1 MAKPQIGF
9 KFAAMRE
16 KRFNLAS
23 RLMHW
28 AIAVTFLYIMLTV
41 LLRMGW
47 MNKGSMGTIIHDN
60 LAEKNVSITPDDAG
74 LIAKKVRKPMWN
86 THVIA
91 GYVLVGLFVLRS
103 ILTWVQGMGFA
114 NPLKAGVSNYEKG
127 KAWVYIVFYLML
139 GASLFTGLMMEFGPE
154 SLEHTMEDIHV
165 LSLYYSVAF
174 ILLHTVGVL
183 RADAGK
189 ERGIISK
196 IISGDKPL

>member
-1 MAKPQIGF
+1 
-9 KFAAMRE
+9 MRE

-23 RLMHW
+23 RLIHW
-28 AIAVTFLYIMLTV
+28 AIAFTFLYIMLTV

-47 MNKGSMGTIIHDN
+47 MNKDGMGTIIHDN
-60 LAEKNVSITPDDAG
+60 LAEQNVTINQDDAA
-74 LIAKKVRKPMWN
+74 LIAKKVRKPMWS
-86 THVIA
+86 THTIA
-91 GYVLVGLFVLRS
+91 GYVLVGLFVLRI

-114 NPLKAGVSNYEKG
+114 NPLKAGVTLYHKF

-139 GASLFTGLMMEFGPE
+139 GTSLFTGLMMEFGPE

-183 RADAGK
+183 MADAGK

-196 IISGDKPL
+196 IISGDRPQA